1 MKLKEYFD
9 GMMKSSMMKA
19 LPLAQKLVELEA
31 IEHHLNLMYGIELEI
46 NVKAIERKESKFIGK
61 GIVELLNIQEK

>member
-9 GMMKSSMMKA
+9 GMMKTSMMDA

-46 NVKAIERKESKFIGK
+46 EVKTVERKESKWIGM
-61 GIVELLNIQEK
+61 GIVELLNVKK